1 MQAFKMKSEM
11 KKFAKIMDI
20 IAEMY
25 DENPKY
31 CIDCLFDAYYQFKKK
46 KTIDERSY
54 GDPDLKKKLWAAINL
69 FKHLV
74 NDQNEPPDKAFHVA
88 YRTHGVDRDLF
99 TGVTNSFRAFK
110 SAKKTKF
117 KDLY

>member
-1 MQAFKMKSEM
+1 MGEM
-11 KKFAKIMDI
+11 KKLVKIIDI
-20 IAEMY
+20 IVEMY

-46 KTIDERSY
+46 KVVDERSY
-54 GDPDLKKKLWAAINL
+54 GDPELKQRIWDAINL

-74 NDQNEPPDKAFHVA
+74 NDQKVHPDKAFHIA
-88 YRTHGVDRDLF
+88 YRKHKVNRDLF
-99 TGVTNSFRAFK
+99 TSVTNSFRAFK

>member
-1 MQAFKMKSEM
+1 MKSEM

-46 KTIDERSY
+46 KTVDERSY
-54 GDPDLKKKLWAAINL
+54 GDPELKQQIWDACDLFNHLVTKKKV
-69 FKHLV
+69 H
-74 NDQNEPPDKAFHVA
+74 PDKAFHIA
-88 YRTHGVDRDLF
+88 YRTHKIDRDLF

-117 KDLY
+117 KNLY